1 MPHHKIRFA
10 VALSNQNIA
19 WNDYIAAARVCDE
32 LRFETF
38 WTFDHLMPIGGD
50 MSGPCHES
58 YATMAAFAAATKR
71 IRIGALVTGAAYRNA
86 AMQIKLATQIDV
98 ISNGRF
104 DFGIG
109 AGWAEREFKA
119 YDLPFESPK
128 ERIGKL
134 REVLDLAKLLWS
146 GDPTKKVSYEGKYV
160 KATDLFLNP
169 QPVQRPRPPILI
181 GGGGEQLTL
190 RVVARH
196 ADIWHGFGDK
206 DSLKRKIALIDGYA
220 RGYGRDP
227 NEIAKSTNVGI
238 WVGEPPPER
247 LTRLTP
253 GRGGAPPS
261 VISGSPEQIAGR
273 IRELADL
280 GVSYFIVGSPLGV
293 DFDNWRRVSEQV
305 VPLFDSWP
313 CMLRRHITGGRN
325 EDGNSGQS
333 TTFHRRRRCRRR
345 HRCARRLLSPRAD
358 TGARQASRSPKA
370 SSGRDDRAG
379 PGRGGQT
386 GRPAAALRACR

>member
-1 MPHHKIRFA
+1 MAPRIRFA

-19 WNDYIAAARVCDE
+19 WNDYLAAVKACDE

-119 YDLPFESPK
+119 FDLPFESPK
-128 ERIGKL
+128 DRIGKL
-134 REVLDLAKLLWS
+134 RETLDLAKLLWS
-146 GDPTKKVSYEGKYV
+146 GDPTKKVTYEGKYV
-160 KATDLFLNP
+160 TAHDLFLNP

-196 ADIWHGFGDK
+196 ADIWHAFGDK
-206 DSLKRKIALIDGYA
+206 ETLKHKIGLIDEYA
-220 RGYGRDP
+220 RGYKRDP
-227 NEIAKSTNVGI
+227 AEIVKSTNVPI
-238 WVGEPPPER
+238 WVGQPSDELLQR
-247 LTRLTP
+247 ASG
-253 GRGGAPPS
+253 GRRPAS
-261 VISGSPEQIAGR
+261 FISGDPGAIEQQL
-273 IRELADL
+273 REYVDL
-280 GVSYFIVGSPLGV
+280 GISYFILSSPGGV
-293 DFDNWRRVSEQV
+293 DLENWQRVSEQV
-305 VPLFDSWP
+305 
-313 CMLRRHITGGRN
+313 I
-325 EDGNSGQS
+325 
-333 TTFHRRRRCRRR
+333 
-345 HRCARRLLSPRAD
+345 PRF
-358 TGARQASRSPKA
+358 
-370 SSGRDDRAG
+370 AG
-379 PGRGGQT
+379 
-386 GRPAAALRACR
+386 